1 MTINTEVVTGAE
13 PVAPVAGEP
22 AKDVKVVSSP
32 AEPWHKDPRFKNDL
46 GLLKSAKGL
55 MEANQLESF
64 DDLRDL
70 LEEGKKVRGKGV
82 DLSRIDE
89 IVAKA
94 NQLDQYEAFWKE
106 DAERKKRSGE
116 MPDET
121 VKRLETELRKREA
134 KEKQDAAAKKAQD
147 TAQQALSTYE
157 SEVKTLIK
165 STEIPDKQIDFV
177 QKFFGIGNPCNDIDI
192 TDRKAVRKMYTD
204 LTKSITDFKQTVIAE
219 YLETK
224 KGIPP
229 VSPTT
234 TSTDEVKVTKNL
246 KDARRQAR
254 EQLMAHFIK

>member
-165 STEIPDKQIDFV
+165 STEIPD
-177 QKFFGIGNPCNDIDI
+177 
-192 TDRKAVRKMYTD
+192 
-204 LTKSITDFKQTVIAE
+204 
-219 YLETK
+219 
-224 KGIPP
+224 
-229 VSPTT
+229 
-234 TSTDEVKVTKNL
+234 
-246 KDARRQAR
+246 
-254 EQLMAHFIK
+254 